1 MFADWFEV
9 SVILLIL
16 AGIAFAVWKGGAAN
30 PVGTA
35 GLKAAVDDL
44 KGKFTVMQR
53 DVKRIDGKV
62 AELDKHAATTAD
74 IDRLRGEIAVMRE
87 TMARIDSRTDAM
99 AENAAARGEAVD
111 RIGRQVDRLYD
122 IITQKGLSQ

>member
-1 MFADWFEV
+1 
-9 SVILLIL
+9 
-16 AGIAFAVWKGGAAN
+16 
-30 PVGTA
+30 
-35 GLKAAVDDL
+35 
-44 KGKFTVMQR
+44 MQR

-74 IDRLRGEIAVMRE
+74 IDRLRGEIAVMRD

-99 AENAAARGEAVD
+99 AENAAARGEAVE